1 MPLDANFIWM
11 VIMSTVCSLLLL
23 FALAKVIDA
32 ISDWRYRRR
41 ERMLKELREEL
52 SRN

>member
-1 MPLDANFIWM
+1 MSLDANFVWV

-23 FALAKVIDA
+23 FALAKAIDA

-41 ERMLKELREEL
+41 ERMLKDLREEL